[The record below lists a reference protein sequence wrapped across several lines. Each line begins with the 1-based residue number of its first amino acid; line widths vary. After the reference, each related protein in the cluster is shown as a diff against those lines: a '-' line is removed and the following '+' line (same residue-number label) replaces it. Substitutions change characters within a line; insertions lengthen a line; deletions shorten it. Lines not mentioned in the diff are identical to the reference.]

1 MSNYFNKISGSI
13 LLFIFIILFILTI
26 YSLIS
31 SNEIVRDAELIQ
43 YIFIAD
49 IIFILI
55 LLLYLSIFL
64 INYIKHKRRDV
75 IGLRLFNKFFLF
87 FGVFSIIPSGII
99 LLSSAIFFNIELSTW
114 LGPAFK
120 STVNNSYQLA
130 QKYIQQTEK
139 DLITD
144 SKFIRN
150 YVLAERLIDRDIIQR
165 FDIITVY
172 NVINNNPFIE
182 HFTEEN
188 QSILTDSNLK
198 RVSEITSDEITI
210 YFFEDQLFSK
220 INLSNNRYLVL
231 LKSIDLETL
240 NYYQNIITSYDAI
253 NSIDNNKR
261 NIQITFFTIYLI
273 LSSSLI
279 IIFIIIGTN
288 FSFKLA
294 RPIRNLNSAIL
305 SLKQG
310 EIKNSDFNKLEGKD
324 DISQLTN
331 SFYDMSETIISQR
344 INLEKTNNT
353 INDQLVFINNIIKN
367 SPYGIFVINKDELI
381 FQNELSKVFENSD
394 QSSYDFL
401 RERILSE
408 FDNTQKLFNSSF
420 EINLTFDI
428 DSIKKTFFIK
438 SIFIKDNS
446 LFDQI
451 IIFNDYTNLILSE
464 KNNAIAELAR
474 KISHEIK
481 NPLTPMLLSTEF
493 LESQIKDSDL
503 KNSIQSI
510 KRQIFLIQNLVNE
523 FSTYARLP
531 KPNIIKINLSD
542 ISNIYIDEYSRNYP
556 NIKFSSKIEKNIYI
570 NFDQSYIDIIF
581 NNLFKNSI
589 EALENTSEPMI
600 EIIIMRELNII
611 KFIFFDNGPGY
622 DGDVNDLIKPYFS
635 TKNSSG
641 LGLSLINKI
650 INENNGRLYIKTNNY
665 SGFKI
670 EIDLNV

>member
-1 MSNYFNKISGSI
+1 M
-13 LLFIFIILFILTI
+13 
-26 YSLIS
+26 
-31 SNEIVRDAELIQ
+31 
-43 YIFIAD
+43 
-49 IIFILI
+49 
-55 LLLYLSIFL
+55 LYLSIFL
-64 INYIKHKRRDV
+64 INYIKHKKRDV

-130 QKYIQQTEK
+130 QKYINQTER

-165 FDIITVY
+165 FNITTVY
-172 NVINNNPFIE
+172 NVINDNPFIE
-182 HFTEEN
+182 HFDNEN
-188 QSILTDSNLK
+188 KSTLTDNNLK
-198 RVSEITSDEITI
+198 KVSENTDDDITI
-210 YFFEDQLFSK
+210 YFFDDQLFSK

-240 NYYQNIITSYDAI
+240 NYYQNIIISYEAI
-253 NSIDNNKR
+253 NSIDNNKK

-294 RPIRNLNSAIL
+294 RPIRNLNTAIL
-305 SLKQG
+305 SLKKG
-310 EIKNSDFNKLEGKD
+310 EIKNQNFEKIDEKD

-331 SFYDMSETIISQR
+331 SFYDMSETIISQKN
-344 INLEKTNNT
+344 NLEETNNT
-353 INDQLVFINNIIKN
+353 INDQLAFIKNIIKN
-367 SPYGIFVINKDELI
+367 SPYGIFVINNNNLI
-381 FQNELSKVFENSD
+381 FQNDISKIFENNQKPS
-394 QSSYDFL
+394 
-401 RERILSE
+401 
-408 FDNTQKLFNSSF
+408 FDYLKEKITTEIQNTNISFNSSF
-420 EINLTFDI
+420 EINLTFDVN
-428 DSIKKTFFIK
+428 SIKRTYFIK

-464 KNNAIAELAR
+464 KNKAIADLAR

-493 LESQIKDSDL
+493 LESQIDDNDL

-531 KPNIIKINLSD
+531 KANITRINLSD

-556 NIKFSSKIEKNIYI
+556 NIDLLSNIEKNIYI

-589 EALENTSEPMI
+589 EALEDIPNPMI
-600 EIIIMRELNII
+600 EIIIRKEGNLI

-622 DGDVNDLIKPYFS
+622 NGNVDDLLKPYFS

-650 INENNGRLYIKTNNY
+650 INENNGSLYIKTSDY